1 MVLNHYYSVI
11 YLMCKIFNQV
21 ILRSIHEE
29 TNKIDKQKIKVIDN
43 KIINDFLLYEERFII
58 CEKII
63 KRIVIG

>member
-1 MVLNHYYSVI
+1 
-11 YLMCKIFNQV
+11 MCKIFNQV